1 MTDEEIESY
10 YCMIPKERKSRV
22 NSEAV
27 WQLNLGVFYALQEM
41 RSRLAISVLR
51 ESNDQRRE
59 EVAKAVAR
67 IEKQQARLSLRL
79 MECDFERW
87 QEIIKPDYEEWSA
100 SVTQLRKYGESDLAG
115 DLSTL
120 ISTVRVLVHT
130 ERKL

>member
-1 MTDEEIESY
+1 M
-10 YCMIPKERKSRV
+10 
-22 NSEAV
+22 
-27 WQLNLGVFYALQEM
+27 
-41 RSRLAISVLR
+41 
-51 ESNDQRRE
+51 
-59 EVAKAVAR
+59 
-67 IEKQQARLSLRL
+67 EKQQARLSLRL

-130 ERKL
+130 DLGRLSCKRCEILRSLRPVRSLSRTLGWLPQSVR